1 MLDSSALVS
10 LMIVS
15 RVLMASSL
23 GIIYSLNALL
33 LRLFEGNA
41 FVGKVFPNIFHR
53 DTKLT
58 WICEFSSGKCLRC
71 KAWRVGWCV
80 VIYHI
85 WC

>member
-15 RVLMASSL
+15 CVLMASSL
-23 GIIYSLNALL
+23 GIIYSLNVLL

-41 FVGKVFPNIFHR
+41 FVGQVFLKIFYW

-58 WICEFSSGKCLRC
+58 WICQFSSGKRLRC
-71 KAWRVGWCV
+71 KTWRVGWCV

-85 WC
+85 